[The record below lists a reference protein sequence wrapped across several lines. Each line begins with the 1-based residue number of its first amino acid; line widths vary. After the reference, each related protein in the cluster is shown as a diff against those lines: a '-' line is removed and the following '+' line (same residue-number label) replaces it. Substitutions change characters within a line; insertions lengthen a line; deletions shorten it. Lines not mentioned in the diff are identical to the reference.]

1 MCLLATL
8 PCFPSF
14 PTFPTMSSPLPS
26 LPRKDHVFFKY
37 LDAIE
42 RADTRNAKAA
52 AAIQMLKYVLMTPKL
67 LTTYPRLKESLK
79 ENVYELM
86 AEAAYITNEQIAHEL
101 ITVAVDIES
110 LLGIRD

>member
-1 MCLLATL
+1 M
-8 PCFPSF
+8 
-14 PTFPTMSSPLPS
+14 
-26 LPRKDHVFFKY
+26 FFKY

-52 AAIQMLKYVLMTPKL
+52 ATIQMLKYVLMTPTL
-67 LTTYPRLKESLK
+67 LTTFPRLKEILK
-79 ENVYELM
+79 ENVSELM
-86 AEAAYITNEQIAHEL
+86 AEAAFVTNEQIAYEL